1 MKKIFLLPFI
11 VISILLGQNA
21 YSQADTTKGIIDKA
35 KIQYKLSEGKTAFY
49 AYNYRGALNIYREI
63 LAIDASNSKAQ
74 YGVAECQF
82 ALKNF
87 KAALKNIEDAYKTDK
102 EVDKDVEYLY
112 GCILHQL
119 GELDQALTHYQAFKS
134 AFADNA
140 KKLAE
145 YDIDMLIAQIAYA
158 KANMSTSNGAIIR
171 NAGSGINTSY
181 PEYAPCISQ
190 DGKTI
195 VITSR
200 RGDTKGGGVD
210 VNFDHLYYS
219 DIYISTWNE
228 ETKEWN
234 EAQPIDGKVNTEFH
248 DGGLSFTPEGEL
260 LIYRNIFGATRSGDI
275 YIVKMSNSGKWG
287 APREVFDKDKVGKKK
302 LNKLVNSTYFE
313 SSASMTADGN
323 YFYFVSERPGGQGQA
338 DIYYIKKSGKT
349 WSEPKSVG
357 PTINTSNDEKCVFIH
372 PSGNLLFFSSDGY
385 SDCYGSYDLYY
396 CYKEANGEWSK
407 PINMGYPINT
417 VNEEKTISVS
427 ADGKT
432 AYVGAYYST
441 DSKGDA
447 DIFIIDISSLNLD
460 KYIKK

>member
-1 MKKIFLLPFI
+1 MKNTIYLSLIFVSLF
-11 VISILLGQNA
+11 QF
-21 YSQADTTKGIIDKA
+21 SQIFSQTDTAKGVVDKA
-35 KIQYKLSEGKTAFY
+35 KIQYKLSEGKTAYY

-63 LAIDASNSKAQ
+63 LVIDPNYSKAQ
-74 YGVAECQF
+74 YGVAECQY

-102 EVDKDVEYLY
+102 DVDKDVEYLY

-119 GELDQALTHYQAFKS
+119 GDLDQAGAHYEAFKKS
-134 AFADNA
+134 YADNP
-140 KKLAE
+140 KKIE
-145 YDIDMLIAQIAYA
+145 DYDIDMLLAQLSYA
-158 KANMSTSNGAIIR
+158 KEQMKTPNKAIIR
-171 NAGSGINTSY
+171 NAGSNINTSF
-181 PEYAPCISQ
+181 PEYAPCISP
-190 DGKTI
+190 DGKMI
-195 VITSR
+195 VLTSR

-219 DIYISTWNE
+219 DIYISTFNE
-228 ETKEWN
+228 DTKEWG
-234 EAQPIDGKVNTEFH
+234 EALPIDGKVNTEFH
-248 DGGLSFTPEGEL
+248 DGGLSFSPEGEL
-260 LIYRNIFGATRSGDI
+260 FIYRNIFGATRSGDI
-275 YIVKMSNSGKWG
+275 YISKLSSSGKWG
-287 APREVFDKDKVGKKK
+287 APREVFEKDKIGNKK

-338 DIYYIKKSGKT
+338 DIYYIKKNGKSWT
-349 WSEPKSVG
+349 EPTSVG
-357 PTINTSNDEKCVFIH
+357 STINTNSDEKCVFVH
-372 PSGNLLFFSSDGY
+372 PSGNLLFFSSNGY
-385 SDCYGSYDLYY
+385 KESLGSYDLYY
-396 CYKEANGEWSK
+396 CYKEDNGNWSK

-432 AYVGAYYST
+432 AYVGAYYTT

-460 KYIKK
+460 KYIK